1 MKIFSVEKVI
11 ARSHDSEP
19 SPIEQKVVQRGVRLI
34 PKAVTFC
41 PQEEIMG
48 IEEKIGQ
55 AVATLDEEESK
66 EFDWES
72 NRDDENP
79 KDLPWPEENESKE

>member
-1 MKIFSVEKVI
+1 MEKVI

-19 SPIEQKVVQRGVRLI
+19 SPIEQKVVQRGDRLI
-34 PKAVTFC
+34 PTAVTFC

-48 IEEKIGQ
+48 IEEKIRQ
-55 AVATLDEEESK
+55 TVATLDEEESK

-72 NRDDENP
+72 NREDENP
-79 KDLPWPEENESKE
+79 KDLPWPEENESKD